1 MPNPHT
7 FTGDPKILLTL
18 VALLALS
25 TSVSAQNEWNTVY
38 KEINARI
45 KAPVFKEKVYKAAVK
60 TTNPAKKNQ
69 QLVNFV
75 RCENVLI
82 ENLRLLNSPFWVIHP
97 LFCKSHDINID
108 NLTVSAKLK

>member
-1 MPNPHT
+1 MK
-7 FTGDPKILLTL
+7 KILLTL

-75 RCENVLI
+75 RCENV
-82 ENLRLLNSPFWVIHP
+82 RLLNSPFWVIHP